1 MTIIPRGNV
10 SATLGYGPDV
20 QRFTFI
26 YDIDFGHADTAFG
39 FPADTKFV
47 DLGVTVAPTAA
58 QAQLELIKQP
68 NPYLLHGDTF
78 WLAIDLR
85 VFVVRQGESK
95 FGVPGVTGPAD
106 APRFIQQLMSTISPA
121 QFDTLS
127 PDEAASSLYLQ
138 PRDEHGTP
146 VFNFAVAKVHYT
158 GLIGASGV
166 RVFFRLFQAQTTSGA
181 FDYPPGTQY
190 RRATSNP
197 HGQPIALA
205 GIQGGEYV
213 TIPCFA
219 TARVDSTAT
228 SMAQQTD
235 DPNIQNFGP
244 GTEVDK
250 IFGCWLDINQ
260 PFAPDG
266 VTPNNRLPVSVPAT
280 NVDGPFTNP
289 GNPPLPIQQAIL
301 RSLHQC
307 LIAEIAFDPV
317 AIPPG
322 KDPSNWDKLAQR
334 NLAWSDAGSATAVS
348 TFEVRPT
355 EWGLPAGR
363 PSDEMMIDWGTT
375 PRGCIASIYLPAA
388 DADEILAMAGR
399 MYTSQNLT
407 RADDHTLQCKTGGI
421 TYIPIPVGTNRNYA
435 GLLTVD
441 LPSSLRRGHVYNIVV
456 RQVTNAFSK
465 GVPPRQIESGEKQ
478 EKKDPGLP
486 SPGGPA
492 RGAACWVR
500 SSSALP
506 QRRKTNYSCA
516 RSGIS
521 PCCGGSER
529 QSPASAGG
537 IRFSIA
543 TWKSSPVASRNSVAI
558 QSMSSPRRPGME
570 SQQVSRAD
578 PAVTKRVCASPGRSM
593 SSSTIATA
601 ISKGS
606 S

>member
-1 MTIIPRGNV
+1 
-10 SATLGYGPDV
+10 
-20 QRFTFI
+20 
-26 YDIDFGHADTAFG
+26 
-39 FPADTKFV
+39 
-47 DLGVTVAPTAA
+47 
-58 QAQLELIKQP
+58 
-68 NPYLLHGDTF
+68 
-78 WLAIDLR
+78 
-85 VFVVRQGESK
+85 
-95 FGVPGVTGPAD
+95 
-106 APRFIQQLMSTISPA
+106 MSTISPA
-121 QFDTLS
+121 QFDMLS

-138 PRDEHGTP
+138 PRDEHGTA

-158 GLIGASGV
+158 GMIGATGV

-181 FDYPPGTQY
+181 FDYPPGAQY
-190 RRATSNP
+190 RRAASNP

-205 GIQGGEYV
+205 GILGGEYV

-219 TARVDSTAT
+219 TARVNSTAT
-228 SMAQQTD
+228 SMAGQTD

-244 GTEVDK
+244 GTEVDR

-266 VTPNNRLPVSVPAT
+266 VTPNNRLPALVPAT

-355 EWGLPAGR
+355 EWGLPAGH
-363 PSDEMMIDWGTT
+363 PPDELMIDWGTT

-388 DADEILAMAGR
+388 DCDEILAMAGR
-399 MYTSQNLT
+399 MYTSRNLT

-421 TYIPIPVGTNRNYA
+421 TYIPIPVGRNNNYA

-441 LPSSLRRGHVYNIVV
+441 LPASLRPGHVGNIVV

-465 GVPPRQIESGEKQ
+465 GVPPRQIESGEKRKEGSGSAIAPRSRAWRRVLGAFQ
-478 EKKDPGLP
+478 LSIAAKAKDQLLLREERDFSVLRWIGEAIPSLSRWHPVFNCYLEVIAGRVKEFGGDPINIRP
-486 SPGGPA
+486 SPTGDGKTGGHP
-492 RGAACWVR
+492 G
-500 SSSALP
+500 
-506 QRRKTNYSCA
+506 
-516 RSGIS
+516 
-521 PCCGGSER
+521 
-529 QSPASAGG
+529 
-537 IRFSIA
+537 
-543 TWKSSPVASRNSVAI
+543 
-558 QSMSSPRRPGME
+558 RPGGYE
-570 SQQVSRAD
+570 EVLCVTGKVDELIYDRYGDFEGFRLSAAQGEHRFHSREKETAHLIERAWRERLRITVCTAHHDRHD
-578 PAVTKRVCASPGRSM
+578 PVKIIVHRPPVTFG
-593 SSSTIATA
+593 T
-601 ISKGS
+601 
-606 S
+606 